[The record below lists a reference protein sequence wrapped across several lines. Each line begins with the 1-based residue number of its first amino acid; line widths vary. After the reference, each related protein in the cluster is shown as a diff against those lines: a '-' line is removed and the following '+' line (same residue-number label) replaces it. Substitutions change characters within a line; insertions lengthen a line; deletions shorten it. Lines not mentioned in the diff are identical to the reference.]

1 MNLTI
6 CLSAAFLILSHA
18 AFCMPIRGQVKAGN
32 KGLSHVVITDGIN
45 FTQTDT
51 KGNFLLDTDQEAR
64 FAAKG
69 HARENRHGNDRLEL
83 RQHEERG
90 APRHIQRNEHGNQNQ
105 LPRLRLSALENQ
117 EERQHTFE
125 QNEQRNEI
133 VPFPAETVHADEQR
147 QRNEQKDQNRRK
159 DRAFSQLSLFNGRL
173 DEIIRP
179 VRLAANGQCKHEQR
193 EKQNAVELELAA
205 RKRCQS
211 TRVHQ
216 LC

>member
-69 HARENRHGNDRLEL
+69 HACENRHRNDRMDMWPITDREL
-83 RQHEERG
+83 LNF
-90 APRHIQRNEHGNQNQ
+90 IC
-105 LPRLRLSALENQ
+105 LW
-117 EERQHTFE
+117 
-125 QNEQRNEI
+125 I
-133 VPFPAETVHADEQR
+133 
-147 QRNEQKDQNRRK
+147 RK
-159 DRAFSQLSLFNGRL
+159 KK
-173 DEIIRP
+173 II
-179 VRLAANGQCKHEQR
+179 
-193 EKQNAVELELAA
+193 
-205 RKRCQS
+205 S
-211 TRVHQ
+211 SS
-216 LC
+216 